1 VINRQHQ
8 LSIVAVLFVVSGI
21 AGLMYQIVWFKYLS
35 LFLGNTT
42 YAQTM
47 VLSSF
52 MGGLALG
59 AAIWGKQ
66 ADRSQNPLAL
76 YAWLELGIG
85 VYCLLY
91 PLILDVVKSAFV
103 TMVVQSQL
111 PSDSSSVLV
120 LKLAVSVVTLLIP
133 TMLMGGTLPVL
144 VRYISRRIEESG
156 KNVAT
161 LYFLNSFGAVV
172 GTLLGGLF
180 FVPLVGLQATIMS
193 AVGIN
198 LVVGVVALVLSR
210 FRTEE
215 RQSEDPPVVA
225 PVESFTDRQIRVVVL
240 VAGLS
245 GFASMVYEI
254 TWVRLLIPLLGST
267 TYSFTLMLVAFISGI
282 TIGSWMVS
290 LIISRLKNLIA
301 VLAICQFGVVVS
313 MILSLP
319 LYERLPFYLWQIA
332 SVLSRTESAY
342 PLFLAAQFL
351 LCFALM
357 FAPTVFLGMSLPIAS
372 RIASRDI
379 AVLGSTIGNVF
390 SVNTLGTVLGSLVTG
405 LVLIPMIGIRN
416 ALEVGIVINLVLGML
431 LLAVDTRV
439 SEHKKFALALP
450 VVVVCALYLMFAT
463 GWNQS
468 VMLMSI
474 FRQIAYN
481 APPPGSFAD
490 FEREAQRKR
499 VLYYREGTSATVA
512 VAEIPAPGGM
522 ARALYVNGKVDA
534 TSHAD
539 LPTQVLLGQL
549 PMLLH
554 PKVDHALVIGLGSGI
569 TLGSIL
575 THPVQSVDCVEIS
588 PEVLEASRLFDDL
601 SNRPLDDPRVRVV
614 VDDALAYLKLT
625 AKHYDVIV
633 SEPSNPW
640 IAGVGNL
647 FTREFFQ
654 QCRERLRPGGWMVQW
669 FHRLEMGDET
679 FQLVLR
685 TLRETFPHVILWQSL
700 NKDVVLLASTEPFVI
715 QYDLIRSRMAA
726 PSVRKNLERISIPDA
741 MTLLSLQALSEES
754 VARYAD
760 YGPVNTENLPLLE
773 YWAPRDL
780 FLHRTTEALGQYD
793 ERLLFGGA
801 SLFLKSVHER
811 VGMTDEE
818 RLNIGSL
825 HAMPDR
831 GVPAFA
837 YALLSSYLQNNPRD
851 VRALQRLAEL
861 SDRFNRTEESLAYL
875 KRIVELKPKDAP
887 SLSAYAW
894 RKFLHDRAV
903 AAATVPFD
911 VSDYVRLLQRCIDLS
926 ADTADVHRYRLGEVY
941 YRSQRF
947 AEALPHLERAYAL
960 RYRFTPDPDVSDEL
974 LRLHLAEIHL
984 RLGNYARAL
993 QYAVEITMSNPRN
1006 PAARDLVYTIWNRME
1021 ESRPAE

>member
-1 VINRQHQ
+1 
-8 LSIVAVLFVVSGI
+8 
-21 AGLMYQIVWFKYLS
+21 
-35 LFLGNTT
+35 
-42 YAQTM
+42 
-47 VLSSF
+47 
-52 MGGLALG
+52 
-59 AAIWGKQ
+59 
-66 ADRSQNPLAL
+66 
-76 YAWLELGIG
+76 
-85 VYCLLY
+85 
-91 PLILDVVKSAFV
+91 
-103 TMVVQSQL
+103 
-111 PSDSSSVLV
+111 
-120 LKLAVSVVTLLIP
+120 
-133 TMLMGGTLPVL
+133 
-144 VRYISRRIEESG
+144 
-156 KNVAT
+156 
-161 LYFLNSFGAVV
+161 
-172 GTLLGGLF
+172 
-180 FVPLVGLQATIMS
+180 
-193 AVGIN
+193 
-198 LVVGVVALVLSR
+198 
-210 FRTEE
+210 
-215 RQSEDPPVVA
+215 
-225 PVESFTDRQIRVVVL
+225 
-240 VAGLS
+240 
-245 GFASMVYEI
+245 
-254 TWVRLLIPLLGST
+254 
-267 TYSFTLMLVAFISGI
+267 MLVAFISGI

-379 AVLGSTIGNVF
+379 AVLGSTVGNVF
-390 SVNTLGTVLGSLVTG
+390 SLNTLGMVLGSLIAG
-405 LVLIPMIGIRN
+405 LVLIPMIGIRS
-416 ALEVGIVINLVLGML
+416 ALEVGIIINLVLGIL

-439 SEHKKFALALP
+439 SEQKKFAFALP

-481 APPPGSFAD
+481 APPPRSFSD
-490 FEREAQRKR
+490 LEREAQRKR
-499 VLYYREGTSATVA
+499 VLYYREGVSATVA
-512 VAEIPAPGGM
+512 VTEIPASGGV
-522 ARALYVNGKVDA
+522 ARALSVNGRVDA
-534 TSHAD
+534 SSHAD
-539 LPTQVLLGQL
+539 LPTQVLLGQF

-554 PKVDHALVIGLGSGI
+554 PKVDNALVFGLGSGI

-588 PEVLEASRLFDDL
+588 PEVLEAARLFDEL

-614 VDDALAYLKLT
+614 VDDALAYLKLA
-625 AKHYDVIV
+625 AKRYDLIV
-633 SEPSNPW
+633 SEPSRPW
-640 IAGVGNL
+640 VAGVGNL
-647 FTREFFQ
+647 FTREFFR

-669 FHRLEMGDET
+669 FHQHEMGDET

-685 TLRETFPHVILWQSL
+685 TLREIFPHVILWQSL
-700 NKDVVLLASTEPFVI
+700 NNHVILIASSEPFAI
-715 QYDLIRSRMAA
+715 QYDLIQARMDV
-726 PSVRKNLERISIPDA
+726 PSVRKDLERISIPDA
-741 MTLLSLQALSEES
+741 MTLLSLQALSEEA

-780 FLHRTTEALGQYD
+780 FLHRTPAALSQYD
-793 ERLLFGGA
+793 ERLQFGGA
-801 SLFLKSVHER
+801 SLFLKSVHES
-811 VGMTDEE
+811 VGLTDTE

-825 HAMPDR
+825 HAMPER

-837 YALLSSYLQNNPRD
+837 HAMLSSYLQNNPRD
-851 VRALQRLAEL
+851 VRALQLLAQL

-875 KRIVELKPKDAP
+875 KRIVELKPNDAP

-894 RKFLHDRAV
+894 KKFLHDRAV

-911 VSDYVRLLQRCIDLS
+911 ISDYVRLLQRCIELA

-947 AEALPHLERAYAL
+947 SEALPQLERAYTL
-960 RYRFTPDPDVSDEL
+960 RYTFTPDPEVNDEV

-984 RLGNYARAL
+984 KLGNYSRAL
-993 QYAVEITMSNPRN
+993 QYAVEITMGNPRN
-1006 PAARDLVYTIWNRME
+1006 RAARDLVYTIWTRMGKP
-1021 ESRPAE
+1021 RPAE